1 MANKT
6 LTAAEYRTQS
16 TKIAH
21 SLLADWV
28 GEERAREAAGRI
40 AVAVSAS
47 AAAARNPKDFYDCTP
62 QSIATCIAVSALT
75 GIMPSTGA
83 AALAYLIPQPAR
95 SGEPPMLQYMLSHR
109 GLNALAR
116 RCGQTMIAVPISHSD
131 EIKVDEFGQFQVV
144 SRDIDNP
151 PTTEEELR
159 GVVVI
164 VKQLETGLVTATG
177 WVPKKL
183 IDQRK
188 AVSRSASSKYSPWAG
203 WYVEMAMKT
212 AMHYAVSRGWCV
224 IDDTEA
230 VRALQTDQAGDLI
243 EGSVSDRRN
252 LGTEGLKTKLLG
264 ETIEEDVL
272 DIETP
277 AADEVEA

>member
-1 MANKT
+1 MTKA
-6 LTAAEYRTQS
+6 LTAAQFRDQT

-28 GEERAREAAGRI
+28 GEERAREATGRI

-47 AAAARNPKDFYDCTP
+47 AAAARDPKDFYACTP
-62 QSIATCIAVSALT
+62 QSIATCIAVAALT

-83 AALAYLIPQPAR
+83 SALAYLIPQPAR

-151 PTTEEELR
+151 PTTENELR

-164 VKQLETGLVTATG
+164 VKQLETGLATATG

-188 AVSRSASSKYSPWAG
+188 AVSRSASSKYSPWSG

-230 VRALQTDQAGDLI
+230 VRALATDQAADVV
-243 EGSVSDRRN
+243 EGNVVERRN
-252 LGTEGLKTKLLG
+252 LGTDGLKTKLLG
-264 ETIEEDVL
+264 DTAEAEAMEVEQHET
-272 DIETP
+272 
-277 AADEVEA
+277 DEVKA

>member
-1 MANKT
+1 MTKA
-6 LTAAEYRTQS
+6 LTAAQFRDQT

-21 SLLADWV
+21 SLFADWV
-28 GEERAREAAGRI
+28 GEERAREGTGRI

-47 AAAARNPKDFYDCTP
+47 AAAARDPKDFYACTP
-62 QSIATCIAVSALT
+62 QSIATCIAVAALT

-83 AALAYLIPQPAR
+83 SALAYLIPQPAR

-151 PTTEEELR
+151 PTTENELR

-164 VKQLETGLVTATG
+164 VKQLETGLATATG

-188 AVSRSASSKYSPWAG
+188 AVSRSASSKYSPWSG

-230 VRALQTDQAGDLI
+230 VRALATDQAADVV
-243 EGSVSDRRN
+243 EGNVVERRN
-252 LGTEGLKTKLLG
+252 LGTDGLKTKLLG
-264 ETIEEDVL
+264 DTAEAEAMEVEQHET
-272 DIETP
+272 
-277 AADEVEA
+277 DEVKA